1 MSRKKPSQFHRLAG
15 SFRADRHAPGGL
27 RFPPATGT
35 APRWL
40 SKVAKA
46 EWRRVA
52 PLLLEAGLLL
62 ETDAAI
68 LGAYCS
74 AFAGYLESKSL
85 VEKQGQVIIVESQTR
100 TGRTSKPIRNPAVTL
115 MFDFQR
121 AMLAAAAK
129 LGFSPFDR
137 ERIEGSIDADDSEP
151 SLQSLH
157 STLSQP
163 TKNSPPS
170 PSPEPKSVIHGDAF
184 GAFIKFPAEESRD
197 DA

>member
-1 MSRKKPSQFHRLAG
+1 MTRKKSTQFRQLAG
-15 SFRADRHAPGGL
+15 SFRPDRHAKSGL
-27 RFPPATGT
+27 QFPPATGT

-40 SKVAKA
+40 SKVAKV

-62 ETDAAI
+62 ETDTAI

-74 AFAGYLESKSL
+74 AFAGYLDAKSL
-85 VEKQGQVIIVESQTR
+85 VEEQGQVITVESQTR
-100 TGRTSKPIRNPAVTL
+100 TGRTSKPIRNPATNL

-137 ERIEGSIDADDSEP
+137 ERIEGRIDTDDSQESIQP
-151 SLQSLH
+151 L
-157 STLSQP
+157 LSAPTQP
-163 TKNSPPS
+163 KKSPVTEDTIP
-170 PSPEPKSVIHGDAF
+170 GDAL
-184 GAFIKFPAEESRD
+184 GAFIRFPTAEECRD
-197 DA
+197 HEQ